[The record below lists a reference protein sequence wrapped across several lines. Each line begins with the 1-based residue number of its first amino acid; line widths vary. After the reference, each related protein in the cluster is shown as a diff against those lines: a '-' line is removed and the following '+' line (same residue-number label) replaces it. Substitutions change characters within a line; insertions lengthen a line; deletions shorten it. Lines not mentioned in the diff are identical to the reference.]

1 MMCQAPCSG
10 PGEAVGRPDRTPAH
24 TLLAGEGS
32 VSSCWPLSAACP
44 FSDRLSPR
52 TAAPARG
59 PWLGLSGLPTRQ
71 EPFSSQLGRF
81 FSYKV
86 KEFIKWKQ
94 RLKSGDF
101 SSCLSLGEGKYGPP
115 VCKGAA
121 VKVSQWGGPLCP
133 RPHLPYRVQHRRP
146 RASHCHVGGTIP
158 CALDGL
164 ATRASWLPGTCI
176 CPDVGEWEGV
186 S

>member
-1 MMCQAPCSG
+1 MKWWAGRTG
-10 PGEAVGRPDRTPAH
+10 PLPTLSWQGRVQCRR
-24 TLLAGEGS
+24 AG
-32 VSSCWPLSAACP
+32 PSAACP

-101 SSCLSLGEGKYGPP
+101 SSCLSLGEGEYGPP

-121 VKVSQWGGPLCP
+121 VNMSQWGGPLCP
-133 RPHLPYRVQHRRP
+133 RPHLPYRVQRRRP
-146 RASHCHVGGTIP
+146 RASRRHVGGHHP
-158 CALDGL
+158 HPVCLGRLSRESLL
-164 ATRASWLPGTCI
+164 APWDLHLPTHRG
-176 CPDVGEWEGV
+176 VGGC
-186 S
+186 